1 MAVIVRWSDHAL
13 DHLESIRQFIA
24 IDTEHYAALFVKQV
38 FESAAILSD
47 FPEIGTTIHETPE
60 LLLRER
66 WIGKYRLVYR
76 VSSELLEIV
85 TIRHGAR
92 LFGIE

>member
-1 MAVIVRWSDHAL
+1 VSLKVIWSPRAASHLQAIHATIADDSPFYASKFVHSVLESAVILA
-13 DHLESIRQFIA
+13 
-24 IDTEHYAALFVKQV
+24 
-38 FESAAILSD
+38 D
-47 FPEIGTTIHETPE
+47 FPEIGTIVKETRE
-60 LLLRER
+60 LNLRER